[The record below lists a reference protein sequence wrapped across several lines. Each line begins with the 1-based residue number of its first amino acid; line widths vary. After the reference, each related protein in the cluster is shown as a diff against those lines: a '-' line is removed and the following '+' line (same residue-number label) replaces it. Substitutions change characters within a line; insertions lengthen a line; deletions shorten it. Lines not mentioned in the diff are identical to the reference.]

1 MSDGLYV
8 NGIEVVFCDRCESG
22 YEGSAGSPLGGLWV
36 TIESWTDGAI
46 DIDEPLT
53 MTLCA
58 DCSEE
63 IKDFFKLD

>member
-8 NGIEVVFCDRCESG
+8 NGIEVVFCDRCENG
-22 YEGSAGSPLGGLWV
+22 YEGKAGSPLDGLWV
-36 TIESWTDGAI
+36 TIESWPDGAI

-58 DCSEE
+58 YCAEE
-63 IKDFFKLD
+63 TKEFFKLD